1 MTVPL
6 PEPLAPLVMLS
17 QLALSVAVHA
27 QPLGPLTVTLPVPP
41 ALVSAIVVGDTVN
54 VHAAPAS
61 VTLTAW
67 PATVNV
73 VFCADEEAFAVA
85 E

>member
-1 MTVPL
+1 MPL
-6 PEPLAPLVMLS
+6 PEPLAPPVMLN

-27 QPLGPLTVTLPVPP
+27 HPLGPLTVTLPVPP
-41 ALVSAIVVGDTVN
+41 PLASEIVVGDTVN

-67 PATVNV
+67 PATVIV
-73 VFCADEEAFAVA
+73 AFWDDDVAFAIA

>member
-1 MTVPL
+1 MPL
-6 PEPLAPLVMLS
+6 PEPLAPPVMLN

-41 ALVSAIVVGDTVN
+41 ALVRAMVVGDTVN

-67 PATVNV
+67 PATVIV
-73 VFCADEEAFAVA
+73 AFCDDDVPFAVA

>member
-1 MTVPL
+1 
-6 PEPLAPLVMLS
+6 MLN
-17 QLALSVAVHA
+17 QLALSVAVHE
-27 QPLGPLTVTLPVPP
+27 QPLGPVTATLPVPP
-41 ALVSAIVVGDTVN
+41 ALVSAMVVGDTVN
-54 VHAAPAS
+54 VQATPAS

-73 VFCADEEAFAVA
+73 AFCDDDVAFAVA